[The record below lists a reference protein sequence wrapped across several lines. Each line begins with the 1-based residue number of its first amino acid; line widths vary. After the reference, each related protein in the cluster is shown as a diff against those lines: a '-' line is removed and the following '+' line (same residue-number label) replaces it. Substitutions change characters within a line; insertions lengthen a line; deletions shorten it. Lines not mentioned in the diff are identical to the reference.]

1 VDEGDYENI
10 DEENVEDDN
19 IKRTRKGE
27 RWVLPEVKMERSQDR
42 I

>member
-1 VDEGDYENI
+1 VDEGDYKNI
-10 DEENVEDDN
+10 DEEDEEDDN
-19 IKRTRKGE
+19 IKLIRKGE

>member
-10 DEENVEDDN
+10 DEEDEEDDN
-19 IKRTRKGE
+19 IKLTRKGE
-27 RWVLPEVKMERSQDR
+27 RWVLSEVKMERSQDR